1 MSNFENAE
9 TLYEEI
15 VNGANSILQLSQSNK
30 RDLESLTRRLKL
42 VQSSKPSN
50 VEIIENKTV
59 LSDLDPIN
67 DQEFLSQSLPRY
79 GFT

>member
-9 TLYEEI
+9 SLYEEI

-67 DQEFLSQSLPRY
+67 DQEFLNQSLPRY

>member
-67 DQEFLSQSLPRY
+67 DQEFLNQSLPRY